1 MTEPLSVLER
11 RVLGVLVE
19 KALTA
24 AAPEP
29 LTLNAVVVGS
39 NQKSN
44 RDPLMSVEEPEADE
58 ALERLQQKGLV
69 FRITGGRAE
78 RWRHNLYEA
87 WKVTKPELALLAEL
101 LLRGPQTAADARSRA
116 SRMEPLDHELATGLI
131 KSLAKRGMIVWLA
144 PENRRGALL
153 THGFHTPDEL
163 GRLKA
168 AHSTGVIVDEVQA
181 PSPPVTAAPAERA
194 RGLEERLGEAVAEIA
209 RLRAELSEL
218 RATVQGLQEALGI
231 QLSG

>member
-1 MTEPLSVLER
+1 MTEPLSALER

-44 RDPLMSVEEPEADE
+44 RDPVMSVEEPEADE
-58 ALERLQQKGLV
+58 ALERLQLKGLV

-87 WKVTKPELALLAEL
+87 CKVTKPELALLAEL
-101 LLRGPQTAADARSRA
+101 LLRGPQTAAEARSRA
-116 SRMEPLDHELATGLI
+116 SRMEPLDHELATSLM
-131 KSLAKRGMIVWLA
+131 KSLAERGLLVWLA
-144 PENRRGALL
+144 PENRRGATL
-153 THGFHTPDEL
+153 THGFHPPDEL
-163 GRLKA
+163 GRSPAPPA
-168 AHSTGVIVDEVQA
+168 AA
-181 PSPPVTAAPAERA
+181 AERV
-194 RGLEERLGEAVAEIA
+194 RPLEERLGEVMAEIA
-209 RLRAELSEL
+209 RLRAEVGEL
-218 RATVQGLQEALGI
+218 RATVKGLQEALGI
-231 QLSG
+231 QSSG